1 MCYSVTIFLHFLTF
15 NQKFESISYLFI
27 KLHSTTN
34 TSEVD
39 LDSPLSKEGVQ
50 HVLSELQGEDVPGLY
65 LVDTGDVLL
74 LLAPENGVA
83 EQVAI
88 RTSVQQGLKY

>member
-1 MCYSVTIFLHFLTF
+1 M
-15 NQKFESISYLFI
+15 
-27 KLHSTTN
+27 
-34 TSEVD
+34 D